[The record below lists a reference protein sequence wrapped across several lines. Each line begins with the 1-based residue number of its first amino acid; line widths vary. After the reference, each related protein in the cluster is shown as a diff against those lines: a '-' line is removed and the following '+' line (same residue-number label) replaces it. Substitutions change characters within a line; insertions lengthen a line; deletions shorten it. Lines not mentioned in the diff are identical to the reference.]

1 MPDATPLSDLLTRL
15 EREGI
20 RPGLADTAA
29 LLADLGDPQR
39 AWPAVLVAGTNGKGS
54 TSALLAA
61 ILAAAGRRVGHY
73 TSPHLER
80 AEERIRVAGRPV
92 PAARLVELLE
102 QVVRTA
108 VARGRPTPTYF
119 EAMTVA
125 AFLHFAHERI
135 DLAVLEVGMGGRL
148 DATNLADP
156 RLSLVTSIDLDH
168 REYLGETLGAIAR
181 EKAGVFRSGRPALML
196 ARHAEALAALRA
208 SAAACGADLRDAAPE
223 VARTAVLAEGW
234 DGQRLR
240 IDTGSGPRQLWLP
253 LAGRHQAANLTLAV
267 LAAEELARLGLV
279 ALETGTVERGVAS
292 CRWPGRLERIELPGG
307 GAVLLDAAHNPAGI
321 ARLVEFLAARE
332 ARYVLLFG
340 ALADK
345 EVGEMLPPLLPRALA
360 AVLTEP
366 ESPRA
371 LPAAALAR
379 AVPPTLP
386 VRVVPDRPEALRAA
400 LALGAEHGSALVVA
414 AGSIYLIGELRVQLR
429 HTFGVPAPV

>member
-1 MPDATPLSDLLTRL
+1 M
-15 EREGI
+15 
-20 RPGLADTAA
+20 
-29 LLADLGDPQR
+29 
-39 AWPAVLVAGTNGKGS
+39 
-54 TSALLAA
+54 
-61 ILAAAGRRVGHY
+61 
-73 TSPHLER
+73 
-80 AEERIRVAGRPV
+80 

-223 VARTAVLAEGW
+223 VARTAVLAEGA
-234 DGQRLR
+234 GM
-240 IDTGSGPRQLWLP
+240 GSGCGSTPEAGHASSGCRSPDATRPPTSRLPYSPPRSSPGSGWWRSRP
-253 LAGRHQAANLTLAV
+253 
-267 LAAEELARLGLV
+267 ARSR
-279 ALETGTVERGVAS
+279 RGVAS

-345 EVGEMLPPLLPRALA
+345 EVGDAAAAAAAGARA

-366 ESPRA
+366 GEPTP